1 MLRRLAYLCH
11 KGAKIGYISD
21 VHTEFRKTHESVSH
35 IGPEKCD
42 VLVLAGDIG
51 NPFKLDNSYRRFLE
65 ACTEKAKHTLVVA
78 GNHEYYQDNRY
89 SMGQTKTKIMSV
101 CDLINRENK
110 KVNYEK
116 YRNQTGPSQPVSD
129 IIQNETNNNISTI
142 STISTVET
150 SNTNNLKGDIHFLD
164 DTTFT
169 YNIPFSQQSIRFIGS
184 TLWSYISPE
193 HENEIYKC
201 INDYEHIMGFTPKM
215 SRLLYRRATEFINN
229 ELASHNDDNTV
240 SKIVVTHYPPTTLGV
255 SDPKFDGSNLQTAFS
270 TDFLYYT
277 DVIKPHVW
285 IFGHTHYNVN
295 RLDTTLGTLLLSNQ
309 VGYPNEHTNFIN

>member
-1 MLRRLAYLCH
+1 MLRRLAYLFH

-21 VHTEFRKTHESVSH
+21 VHTELRKTQESITY
-35 IGPEKCD
+35 IGPNKCD

-51 NPFKLDNSYRRFLE
+51 NPFKQDNSYRRFLE

-89 SMGQTKTKIMSV
+89 SIGQTKSKIMSL
-101 CDLINRENK
+101 CDLINCENK
-110 KVNYEK
+110 KSNYEK
-116 YRNQTGPSQPVSD
+116 YLNQK
-129 IIQNETNNNISTI
+129 NIPQHIEELYEDCSSNIESINTL
-142 STISTVET
+142 ET
-150 SNTNNLKGDIHFLD
+150 SNTNNLKGDIQFLD
-164 DTTFT
+164 DTIFT

-184 TLWSYISPE
+184 TMWSYISPE
-193 HENEIYKC
+193 HEKEIYKC
-201 INDYEHIMGFTPKM
+201 INDYQHIMGFTPKM

-229 ELASHNDDNTV
+229 ELTSQNDDITV
-240 SKIVVTHYPPTTLGV
+240 SKIVVTHYPPTTFGV
-255 SDPKFDGSNLQTAFS
+255 SDPKFDGSNLQSAFS
-270 TDFLYYT
+270 TDFIYHT
-277 DVIKPHVW
+277 NIVKPQAW